1 MATKNDH
8 TKAKLKTGFIAG
20 AFDLGPHA
28 GHMMMLKEC
37 ADNCDYL
44 IVGLHINPSNERNEK
59 NKPVESAYERYIK
72 LSGCK
77 YIDKVVPYETEDD
90 LYLMLIN
97 EKPTVRFLG
106 EDYRAKDY
114 TGKNLSEI
122 DIHFIDRKH
131 GFSSSGLR
139 KRIRAES
146 VPEPQN
152 IFEKAAHV

>member
-1 MATKNDH
+1 MEMTSKTK
-8 TKAKLKTGFIAG
+8 KGFIAG

-44 IVGLHINPSNERNEK
+44 IVGLHIDPSKERGEK

-77 YIDKVVPYETEDD
+77 YISKVIPYETEDD

-97 EKPTVRFLG
+97 ERPHIRFLG
-106 EDYRAKDY
+106 EDYRNKDY
-114 TGKNLSEI
+114 TGKNISDI
-122 DIHFIDRKH
+122 PIHFIDRKH

-139 KRIRAES
+139 DRIRGN
-146 VPEPQN
+146 VPPKPKS
-152 IFEKAAHV
+152 IFEKAALV

>member
-1 MATKNDH
+1 M
-8 TKAKLKTGFIAG
+8 AKLTEFAKTGFIAG

-37 ADNCDYL
+37 ADNCDFL
-44 IVGLHINPSNERNEK
+44 IVGLHINPATERNEK

-77 YIDKVVPYETEDD
+77 YIQKVIPYETEDD

-97 EKPTVRFLG
+97 EKPKIRFLG
-106 EDYRAKDY
+106 EDYRKKEF
-114 TGKNLSEI
+114 TGKNLTEI
-122 DIHFIDRKH
+122 EIHYIDRKH

-139 KRIRAES
+139 QRIRGEN
-146 VPEPQN
+146 VVTPKN
-152 IFEKAAHV
+152 IFEKAALV